1 VSSLSDHRALNSTL
15 RKRCF
20 CWRTLETLFHTKPQ
34 PFHFDALFLGTE
46 SPSIATTHRLGTSH
60 HWNAV
65 AAPIFAQFLELGPE
79 ISWNYH
85 TERPRIFGCLFFTSL
100 GSDRSSN
107 WWRGPES
114 LFYAPSRT
122 VVATLPHF
130 TSSKSSKPSNQ
141 MNFNGRPPGL
151 DRGREV
157 KYLSRFQSLNFI
169 ALPQCTILPNLPEFM
184 EVVKFYFFD
193 GTGQ

>member
-1 VSSLSDHRALNSTL
+1 MSSLSDHRALNSTL

-65 AAPIFAQFLELGPE
+65 AAPIFAQFLALGPE

-85 TERPRIFGCLFFTSL
+85 TERPRIFGCLFSL
-100 GSDRSSN
+100 LWGLIAVRTGDAGPNRYSTLLLGRS
-107 WWRGPES
+107 WRRCRVSPARNPQN
-114 LFYAPSRT
+114 LRT
-122 VVATLPHF
+122 RWILMA
-130 TSSKSSKPSNQ
+130 
-141 MNFNGRPPGL
+141 GL
-151 DRGREV
+151 RV
-157 KYLSRFQSLNFI
+157 
-169 ALPQCTILPNLPEFM
+169 
-184 EVVKFYFFD
+184 
-193 GTGQ
+193 